1 MGFST
6 VPCNEFVEVLGSKA
20 PVPGG
25 GGASALVGAV
35 GTALGNMVGALTVGK
50 KKYADVEEEMKEL
63 MAKATTLQD
72 ELLHLIERDAEVFEP
87 LSKAYGMPR
96 ETEEEKAEK
105 AREAGQNPVDALPEV
120 GGVFEALKSNLPQYK
135 IDNDTVGIGSTI
147 FAVKPGDSSAREQ
160 AASCQKVLGG
170 WANIAKGYA
179 TKRYRSNLINWGM
192 LPFLIQPGDL
202 PFKNLDYLFIPGIK
216 KAVEDKA
223 EEIKAYVVT
232 TGEGM
237 KEFTLKLGELTDEER
252 QIILKGCLINYNR
265 V

>member
-105 AREAGQNPVDALPEV
+105 ARVMEIVLKDACSVPMEIMEKCCEAIDLIVEFAAKGSALAISDAGVGAAFCKAALEGASLNVYINTKSMKNREYAEELKKKCDEMLAVYTVKADEIFQN
-120 GGVFEALKSNLPQYK
+120 
-135 IDNDTVGIGSTI
+135 
-147 FAVKPGDSSAREQ
+147 
-160 AASCQKVLGG
+160 VLG
-170 WANIAKGYA
+170 
-179 TKRYRSNLINWGM
+179 RL
-192 LPFLIQPGDL
+192 
-202 PFKNLDYLFIPGIK
+202 
-216 KAVEDKA
+216 KA
-223 EEIKAYVVT
+223 
-232 TGEGM
+232 
-237 KEFTLKLGELTDEER
+237 
-252 QIILKGCLINYNR
+252 
-265 V
+265 

>member
-105 AREAGQNPVDALPEV
+105 ARVMEIVLKDACSVPMEIMEKCCEAIDLIVEFAAKGSALAISDAGV
-120 GGVFEALKSNLPQYK
+120 GAAFCKAALEGASLNVYINTKSMKNREYAELNRKCDEMLAVYTLK
-135 IDNDTVGIGSTI
+135 ADEI
-147 FAVKPGDSSAREQ
+147 FRN
-160 AASCQKVLGG
+160 VLG
-170 WANIAKGYA
+170 
-179 TKRYRSNLINWGM
+179 RL
-192 LPFLIQPGDL
+192 
-202 PFKNLDYLFIPGIK
+202 
-216 KAVEDKA
+216 KA
-223 EEIKAYVVT
+223 
-232 TGEGM
+232 
-237 KEFTLKLGELTDEER
+237 
-252 QIILKGCLINYNR
+252 
-265 V
+265 